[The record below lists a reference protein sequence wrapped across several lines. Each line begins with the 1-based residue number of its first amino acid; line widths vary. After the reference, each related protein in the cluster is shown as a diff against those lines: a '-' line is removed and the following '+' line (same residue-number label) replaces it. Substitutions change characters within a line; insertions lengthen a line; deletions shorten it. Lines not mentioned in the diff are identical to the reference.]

1 MNPKRWSSRVILGVS
16 LLVTGVAGAE
26 DAPAPAPEPKAE
38 GAAAA
43 DPAADA
49 EAFLKTWNESGKPL
63 CEKNEPGCAAAGQ
76 ALVKAAAAFEAAHK
90 RDRAIA
96 VRKMILDPKNRL
108 DYTDY
113 GKEAAFTV
121 ATNLQSIGEFAE
133 AANHHESAARKFP
146 QMAQAPAA
154 LMEAVVLRSGLRDP
168 KAAAQDVELFAK
180 NYGAKQPEETA
191 RLAVA
196 LADFLV
202 GEETWLE
209 ARGWLQK
216 WMATVDKGGSLQERI
231 HAHTLLARSLK
242 KLDDTKGAAKEY
254 EVVRAAWKDPEAS
267 VKQLAAMGGSD
278 QDQAR
283 RLGRSLTDV
292 GEALFFFAEQ
302 KRVEVDAIKYPEYKG
317 PADRES
323 VMKHINTKV
332 VEWVKKKRP
341 AIEEVEKEY
350 TKVLALEPLPPPK
363 WVVASASRVGMLWA
377 KFVAEFR
384 AAPIPKEWRN
394 NGTVPGT
401 TITYEELRTAYY
413 QKLDEASEP
422 QKLQAKKSFQVCVN
436 HAAKYQYFDE
446 YSRTCSVWLAKNYG
460 KEYVLVEEL
469 IPRAAGPGSFVL
481 QPSPVAK
488 AQPSR

>member
-16 LLVTGVAGAE
+16 LLVTGAAGAE
-26 DAPAPAPEPKAE
+26 DTPAPAPAPKAE

-90 RDRAIA
+90 RDKAIA

-113 GKEAAFTV
+113 GKEAAFLV

-133 AANHHESAARKFP
+133 AANYHEAAARKFP

-154 LMEAVVLRSGLRDP
+154 LAEAVMLRSGLKDQ
-168 KAAAQDVELFAK
+168 KAAALDVELFAK
-180 NYGAKQPEETA
+180 NYGAKQPEESA
-191 RLAVA
+191 RLAVVM
-196 LADFLV
+196 ADFLV
-202 GEETWLE
+202 GEEKWLD

-216 WMATVDKGGSLQERI
+216 WMAAVDKGGGLQDRI
-231 HAHTLLARSLK
+231 HAHTLLGRSMA
-242 KLDDTKGAAKEY
+242 KLDDKKGAAKEF
-254 EVVRAAWKDPEAS
+254 EVVRAAWKNPEAS
-267 VKQLAAMGGSD
+267 LKELAAQGGSD

-283 RLGRSLTDV
+283 RVGRAVTDV
-292 GEALFFFAEQ
+292 GEALFFFAEE
-302 KRVEVDAIKYPEYKG
+302 KRVEADAIRYPEYKG

-332 VEWVKKKRP
+332 VDWVKKKRP
-341 AIEEVEKEY
+341 AIEEVEKAY
-350 TKVLALEPLPPPK
+350 GQVVTLNPAPPPK
-363 WVVASASRVGMLWA
+363 WVIASASRVGMLWG

-384 AAPIPKEWRN
+384 AAPIPKEWRG
-394 NGTVPGT
+394 NGTIPGT
-401 TITYEELRTAYY
+401 TLTYEELRKAYY
-413 QKLDEASEP
+413 EKLDEASEP
-422 QKLQAKKSFQVCVN
+422 QKLQAKKAFEVCVN
-436 HAAKYQYFDE
+436 YSAKYQYFDQ
-446 YSRTCSVWLAKNYG
+446 YARNCSVWLAKNYP
-460 KEYVLVEEL
+460 KEHVLVEEL
-469 IPRAAGPGSFVL
+469 VPRHAGASSVL

-488 AQPSR
+488 AAPSR

>member
-16 LLVTGVAGAE
+16 LLVTGAAGAE

-90 RDRAIA
+90 RDKAIA

-121 ATNLQSIGEFAE
+121 ATNLQSIGEFVE
-133 AANHHESAARKFP
+133 AASYHESAARKFP

-154 LMEAVVLRSGLRDP
+154 LAEAVTLRIGLKDQ
-168 KAAAQDVELFAK
+168 KAAAEDVELFTK
-180 NYGAKQPEETA
+180 NYGAKQPEESA
-191 RLAVA
+191 RLAVGF
-196 LADFLV
+196 ADFLV
-202 GEETWLE
+202 GEEKWAD

-216 WMATVDKGGSLQERI
+216 WMAAVDKAGSLQERI
-231 HAHTLLARSLK
+231 HAHTLLGRSLQ
-242 KLDDTKGAAKEY
+242 KLDDKKGAAKEY
-254 EVVRAAWKDPEAS
+254 EIVRAAWKEPEAS

-278 QDQAR
+278 QEQMR

-302 KRVEVDAIKYPEYKG
+302 RRAEVDAIRYPEYKG
-317 PADRES
+317 AASRDE

-341 AIEEVEKEY
+341 AIEEVEKAY
-350 TKVLALEPLPPPK
+350 SQVTALEPVAPPR
-363 WVVASASRVGMLWA
+363 WVVASASRVGQLWA

-384 AAPIPKEWRN
+384 AAPIPKEWRG
-394 NGTVPGT
+394 NGVIPGT
-401 TITYEELRTAYY
+401 TITYEELRRAYY
-413 QKLDEASEP
+413 EKLDEASEL
-422 QKLQAKKSFQVCVN
+422 QKLQAKKSFEVCVKYSS
-436 HAAKYQYFDE
+436 KYQYFDE
-446 YSRTCSVWLAKNYG
+446 YSRSCSVWLAKNYG
-460 KEYVLVEEL
+460 KEYVLVEEFV
-469 IPRAAGPGSFVL
+469 PRQAVMSVVL